1 MRALIM
7 GDIHGN
13 LIALEKVL
21 KLYKNEVDIIICHG
35 DVVNYGPWSNEC
47 VDILD
52 DIGAVC
58 LQGNHEYAFLK
69 GFYGGKNELVLEF
82 FGKTY
87 PTFKKQAVINEYK
100 LSYENEYF
108 NVVHTINR
116 KYFFPDSVIDD
127 LSIVSNTIIGH
138 SHYSFIR
145 LTNSNYYLINTG
157 SIGQNRKNLNII
169 EFCLFDSNKNKYE
182 IKQILYD
189 AGVIIN
195 QMIVENYPINCI
207 NYYKS
212 KML

>member
-1 MRALIM
+1 MKYLVM

-21 KLYKNEVDIIICHG
+21 KIYKNEVDIIICHG

-58 LQGNHEYAFLK
+58 LQGNHEYAFLN
-69 GFYGGKNELVLEF
+69 GSYGGNNELVHEF

-87 PTFKKQAVINEYK
+87 PSFKKQVVIKEYK
-100 LSYENEYF
+100 LSYSNDYF
-108 NVVHTINR
+108 NVIHTINR
-116 KYFFPDSVIDD
+116 KYFFPDSIIDD
-127 LSIVSNTIIGH
+127 LSINSNTIIGH

-145 LTNSNYYLINTG
+145 LTNTNYYLINTG

-169 EFCLFDSNKNKYE
+169 EFCVYDSKTDKYE

-189 AGVIIN
+189 AGVVIN
-195 QMIVENYPINCI
+195 QMIAENYPPVCI

-212 KML
+212 KMH